1 MKPGLR
7 IDHGK
12 RGDGVPCYVPD
23 NLFPASDL
31 DVILNYEFRVAFLQN
46 SNELIQSG
54 IFDGRG
60 NFGIGEEPNLGVF
73 GLDVGYD
80 SGGGLCCS
88 DPGLRFSVG
97 VRDEEGE
104 RTYDAA

>member
-7 IDHGK
+7 IDHGE
-12 RGDGVPCYVPD
+12 RGDGVPRYVPD
-23 NLFPASDL
+23 YLFPASDL
-31 DVILNYEFRVAFLQN
+31 DVIFNHEFRVTFLQN
-46 SNELIQSG
+46 SNEIIQSG
-54 IFDGRG
+54 FFDGRG
-60 NFGIGEEPNLGVF
+60 NLGIGEEPNLGVF
-73 GLDVGYD
+73 GLDVGDD

-97 VRDEEGE
+97 VKGVEGE